1 MKDRTTDM
9 NEDHITDD
17 LVMSEVKLKV
27 IGCGD
32 AFGSGGRLNTCF
44 YVDAGA
50 VRFLVDCGASSLPG
64 LKQHGIQVDDI
75 DAIVISHFHGDH
87 YGGLPFVLLDA
98 AVNGRIKTLQ
108 IISPVG
114 GQRRIAALLDLL
126 YPGTEVLERLDVEFL
141 EYRANEVIDFGN
153 WRVQAFDVIHSE
165 RALPHGLRI
174 EVLDKVIAYSGDTSW
189 TETLFTLS
197 EQADIFICECNFL
210 DSQVKG
216 HMNYLE
222 LERRFPEFSCRR
234 MLLTHFDQQMLDRL
248 DEIKVE
254 WLSDGLELVI

>member
-1 MKDRTTDM
+1 
-9 NEDHITDD
+9 
-17 LVMSEVKLKV
+17 MSEVKLKV

-44 YVDAGA
+44 YVDGGS

-64 LKQHGIQVDDI
+64 LKQYGIHADDI

-87 YGGLPFVLLDA
+87 YGGVPFVLLDW
-98 AVNGRIKTLQ
+98 AVNGRSKKLQ
-108 IISPVG
+108 IISPAG

-126 YPGTEVLERLDVEFL
+126 YPGTEVLEKLDVAFL
-141 EYRANEVIDFGN
+141 EYNVNEIMDLGS

-174 EVLDKVIAYSGDTSW
+174 EVLGKIIAYSGDTSW
-189 TETLFTLS
+189 TDALFPLS
-197 EQADIFICECNFL
+197 ADADLFICECNFFDTQL
-210 DSQVKG
+210 KV

-222 LERRFPEFSCRR
+222 LEKRLPEFSCKR
-234 MLLTHFDQQMLDRL
+234 MVLTHFDQQMLDRL
-248 DEIKVE
+248 DEVKVE
-254 WLSDGLELVI
+254 CLRDGLELVV

>member
-1 MKDRTTDM
+1 MT
-9 NEDHITDD
+9 
-17 LVMSEVKLKV
+17 EVKLKV

-44 YVDAGA
+44 YVDAGST
-50 VRFLVDCGASSLPG
+50 RFLMDCGASSLPG
-64 LKQHGIQVDDI
+64 LKQRGIQVDDI

-87 YGGLPFVLLDA
+87 YGGVPFVLLDA
-98 AVNGRIKTLQ
+98 AVNGRTKKFQ

-126 YPGTEVLERLDVEFL
+126 YPGTEVLGKLDMEFL
-141 EYRANEVIDFGN
+141 EYNVNEIMDLGS
-153 WRVQAFDVIHSE
+153 WSLQAFDVIHSE

-174 EVLDKVIAYSGDTSW
+174 EVAGKVMAYSGDTSW
-189 TETLFTLS
+189 TDVLFALS
-197 EQADIFICECNFL
+197 ERADVFICECSFL
-210 DSQVKG
+210 DLKVKG
-216 HMNYLE
+216 HMHYLE
-222 LERRFPEFSCRR
+222 LESRLAEFSCKR

-254 WLSDGLELVI
+254 CLRDGMELVL

>member
-1 MKDRTTDM
+1 MTG
-9 NEDHITDD
+9 
-17 LVMSEVKLKV
+17 VKLKV

-44 YVDAGA
+44 YVD
-50 VRFLVDCGASSLPG
+50 VDSTRFLVDCGASSLPG
-64 LKQHGIQVDDI
+64 LKQRGIQVDDI

-87 YGGLPFVLLDA
+87 YGGVPFVLLDA
-98 AVNGRIKTLQ
+98 AVNGRTKKFQ

-114 GQRRIAALLDLL
+114 GQRRIATLLDLL
-126 YPGTEVLERLDVEFL
+126 YPGTEVLGKLDMEFL
-141 EYRANEVIDFGN
+141 EYNVNEIMDLGS
-153 WRVQAFDVIHSE
+153 WRLQAFDVIHSE

-174 EVLDKVIAYSGDTSW
+174 EVAGKVMAYSGDTSW
-189 TETLFTLS
+189 TDVLFALS
-197 EQADIFICECNFL
+197 ERADVFICECNFFDL
-210 DSQVKG
+210 KVKG

-222 LERRFPEFSCRR
+222 LESRLAEFSCKR

-254 WLSDGLELVI
+254 CLRDGMELVL